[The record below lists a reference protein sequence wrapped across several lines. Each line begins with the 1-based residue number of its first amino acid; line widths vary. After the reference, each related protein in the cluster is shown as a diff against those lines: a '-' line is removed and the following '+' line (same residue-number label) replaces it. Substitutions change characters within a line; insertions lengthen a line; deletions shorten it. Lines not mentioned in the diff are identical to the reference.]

1 MTPVTKYDE
10 EFRAKIKGNGEN
22 LSARIDSA
30 NSMKKLH
37 QKIPTIPNFLRM
49 TSEQFEK
56 REGRGKAIQS
66 KISEKGDNLSA
77 RVISAGMMKT
87 TFPSLYRHPAVRK
100 LRKRL
105 GDEVSK
111 AMRG

>member
-1 MTPVTKYDE
+1 MTLVTKNDE
-10 EFRAKIKGNGEN
+10 EFRAKMQGGGE
-22 LSARIDSA
+22 
-30 NSMKKLH
+30 
-37 QKIPTIPNFLRM
+37 
-49 TSEQFEK
+49 
-56 REGRGKAIQS
+56 
-66 KISEKGDNLSA
+66 NLSA

-105 GDEVSK
+105 GSEVSK